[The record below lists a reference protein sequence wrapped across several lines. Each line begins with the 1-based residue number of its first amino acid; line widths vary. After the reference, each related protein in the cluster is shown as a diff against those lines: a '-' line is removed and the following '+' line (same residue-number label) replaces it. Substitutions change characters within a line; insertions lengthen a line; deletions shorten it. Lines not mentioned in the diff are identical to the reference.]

1 MNRRLLLSLLAL
13 SLVFAL
19 PGCLSVTVSS
29 AFPGSRDA
37 TDDFW
42 FVRETSLSTP
52 MMKLVQESKIYYCP
66 AVESGDGARIDTC
79 YEAVVPE
86 RFRQ

>member
-1 MNRRLLLSLLAL
+1 MNRSLLLSLLAL

-19 PGCLSVTVSS
+19 PGCLTVTVSS
-29 AFPGSRDA
+29 LFTEHRDA

-42 FVRETSLSTP
+42 LVRETSLSSP
-52 MMKLVQESKIYYCP
+52 VMKVVHASKIYYCP
-66 AVESGDGARIDTC
+66 AIESGDGARIDTC